1 MTTIINTHGTFFFQV
16 NYKIG
21 QKGFNNNTVQSVF
34 QQSSDLRYYILIW
47 NSSTYRYLLLLIE
60 TYFWYTV
67 YNVFLSNSVTNFK
80 ALGWWFCFR
89 GIQCVC
95 LYTSYFVIL
104 YYISRNKGGVDVI
117 CKFGLVKNKTSIK
130 LLVWDFKYFFFLV
143 SDF

>member
-21 QKGFNNNTVQSVF
+21 QKSFNNNTVQSVF

-67 YNVFLSNSVTNFK
+67 YNVFLSNSVTK